1 MLVHWIWLAHRSG
14 VSDRAKAR
22 LLECFSDSEDIYY
35 ADDYSCVPEIS
46 ETAVQSLM
54 DKSLDSSHKI
64 LEACAK
70 EGLSVLTYRDAS
82 YPSRLRHIPDPP
94 MVLYYKGMLPNWDGY
109 PSIGIVGTRKPS
121 LYGLTSA
128 KRLGYQIAKCGGI
141 VVSGLAFGI
150 DGVAMQSALSAG
162 GSVVGVLG
170 CGADIVYPKAN
181 QALFA
186 DMERFGCILSE
197 FAPGTE
203 PFKYNFPKRNRI
215 ISGISNGVLVVEAP
229 NGSGSLITARRA
241 LDQGREVFV
250 VPGNI
255 DVASFAGNFDL
266 LRDGAIPVRNG
277 WDVLEE
283 YEPLY
288 AGKLKRELDDAHQTA
303 YPEEVERISEE
314 NGENKRLVAQNRRI
328 PKKKEPTKP
337 KKDKKSIDNGVSAPY
352 SDVDKHEQAL
362 SDEEQKIVS
371 AIGAEMRLVDD
382 VIADSALPAHR
393 VLALLTT
400 LQIKGVV
407 QKCSGNRVTLAQKRC
422 V

>member
-1 MLVHWIWLAHRSG
+1 MLIHWIWLAHRSG
-14 VSDRAKAR
+14 VSDRMKAA
-22 LLECFSDSEDIYY
+22 LLEYFSDSEDIYY
-35 ADDYSCVPEIS
+35 ADSYVCVPDIS
-46 ETAVQSLM
+46 EAAVVSLM
-54 DKSLDSSHKI
+54 DKSLDGAQQI
-64 LEACAK
+64 LDTCAR
-70 EGLSVLTYRDAS
+70 EGLRVLTYRDAS

-94 MVLYYKGMLPNWDGY
+94 MVLYYKGRLPDWDGY

-121 LYGLTSA
+121 LYGLTAA

-181 QALFA
+181 AALFA

-241 LDQGREVFV
+241 LEQGREVFV

-255 DVASFAGNFDL
+255 DVASYSGNFDL
-266 LRDGAIPVRNG
+266 LREGAIPVRNG

-288 AGKLKRELDDAHQTA
+288 LGKLKRETADAHQTA
-303 YPEEVERISEE
+303 YPEEVERIHGE
-314 NGENKRLVAQNRRI
+314 NGENARHVAQNRRI
-328 PKKKEPTKP
+328 PKKKEPSKP
-337 KKDKKSIDNGVSAPY
+337 KNDKKGIDNGAPAPY
-352 SDVDKHEQAL
+352 SDLDKCEIAL
-362 SDEEQKIVS
+362 SPEEQTVVCT
-371 AIGAEMRLVDD
+371 IGAGERLIDD
-382 VIADSALPAHR
+382 VIAESALAAPR

-407 QKCSGNRVTLAQKRC
+407 KKLSGNRVTLAPKR
-422 V
+422 